1 MFDAQQILANSTGK
15 RQSTLTTIVGRQGV
29 GKTTYIL
36 LELINRFVGTKG
48 VLIYDYSNEEKYQ
61 SIPIIL
67 LKDLKRWKS
76 KGVYRIYDPDP
87 IVVFEHIRKYVR
99 NCFLVCEDAKS
110 YMNPNL
116 QSEIAEVLGI
126 RRQLGIDI
134 ICNFWALENVPPVVL
149 TYSNFITI
157 FKTRD
162 KYEKVVKL
170 DKIPNPDDV
179 IKAWE
184 TVQKHPNQYFKLTVS
199 TNG

>member
-1 MFDAQQILANSTGK
+1 MFDIDKILSQNDNK
-15 RQSTLTTIVGRQGV
+15 RQITLTTIVGRQGV

-36 LELINRFVGTKG
+36 SELVRNMLLTKG
-48 VLIYDYSNEEKYQ
+48 VLIYDYSSEAKYQ
-61 SIPIIL
+61 TIPLIL
-67 LKDLKRWKS
+67 LKDLSRWNS
-76 KGVYRIYDPDP
+76 KGIYRIYDPDP
-87 IVVFEHIRKYVR
+87 IKVFKAIRADVR
-99 NCFLVCEDAKS
+99 NCFLICEDAKS

-134 ICNFWALENVPPVVL
+134 VCNFWALENVPPVVL

-162 KYEKVVKL
+162 KLEKIEKL
-170 DKIPNPDDV
+170 DKIPNTDDV
-179 IKAWE
+179 VKVWQA
-184 TVQKHPNQYFKLTVS
+184 VQKSSNQYFKLTIS